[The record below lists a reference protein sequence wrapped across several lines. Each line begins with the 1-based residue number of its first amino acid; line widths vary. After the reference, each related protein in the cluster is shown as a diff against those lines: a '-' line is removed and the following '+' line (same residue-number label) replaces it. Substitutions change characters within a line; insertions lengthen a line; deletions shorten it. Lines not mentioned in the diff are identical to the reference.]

1 MNVIQKKLAEWGKTL
16 HDGDRIYYENDELI
30 ICNSQGCEIDRYSVE
45 THTASGEMERPSR
58 ELVKSILTLYS
69 EGDVTDQE
77 IDAVYHS
84 FELEE
89 VYSGE
94 D

>member
-1 MNVIQKKLAEWGKTL
+1 MNAIQKKLAEWGKTL
-16 HDGDRIYYENDELI
+16 QNGDGIYYDNNELV
-30 ICNSQGCEIDRYSVE
+30 ICNSQGCELDRYVVE
-45 THTASGEMERPSR
+45 TCDESNEMERPSR

-69 EGDVTDQE
+69 EGEVTDKE
-77 IDAVYHS
+77 IDAVYRS

-89 VYSGE
+89 VFSGE